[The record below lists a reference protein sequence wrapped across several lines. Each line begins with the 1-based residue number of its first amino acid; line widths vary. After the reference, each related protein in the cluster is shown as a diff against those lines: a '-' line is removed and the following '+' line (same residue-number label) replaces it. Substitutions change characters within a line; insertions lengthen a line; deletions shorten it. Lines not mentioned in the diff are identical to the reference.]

1 MKTILVVLC
10 LLSLK
15 IYSQETYPLH
25 PAVGDTISLMEK
37 IDYALFPEI
46 SNKQFAFLTIT
57 YAESRFYLKSYDSI
71 SMLISIDTAFI
82 EEIVEAQ
89 KNIEKINAYYSIKA
103 EGNTSSESVMFTKNS
118 KQTLS
123 PLVFNDG
130 QREKTQKEVR
140 MEVRLREAKARS
152 HEHQKGYR
160 PNSISIEFK

>member
-103 EGNTSSESVMFTKNS
+103 EGNTSSESVMFTKNT

-123 PLVFNDG
+123 PFSYNVK
-130 QREKTQKEVR
+130 EKPQKEAR
-140 MEVRLREAKARS
+140 MEVRLSEAKKRS
-152 HEHQKGYR
+152 HERQKGYR
-160 PNSISIEFK
+160 PSSILIELK